1 MPTKTI
7 YLIRHGHSQGQVAS
21 SNGLDRKSS
30 PELLD
35 CGLTKIGESQARNLS
50 EDCFTQGELDSIELV
65 ISSPLTRALHTAL
78 VGFPRHDIL
87 VHYDL
92 REIGSKA
99 PENEPRNMVDVL
111 NDLSPVIQARSCH
124 NSNPDDTNSR
134 GSSEGSINARYSKQ
148 KASPSLDFKSLQP
161 HDWPR
166 DYRPN
171 VVKRDRLRKLL
182 EWLYNERQETT
193 IAIVCHY
200 NVIRSLI
207 VDSSTLN
214 IRPKNAMPICCLL
227 HSNGDLILD
236 EKD

>member
-1 MPTKTI
+1 MGAYGREDFTSKMSNRHRRRPPGSPANRIAVSTATNNNGDGYQTPVKKKKCGSPSKLLRRRSDGSPIIPRDNSMPTKTI

-111 NDLSPVIQARSCH
+111 NDLFNLEKEPLS
-124 NSNPDDTNSR
+124 TN
-134 GSSEGSINARYSKQ
+134 NK
-148 KASPSLDFKSLQP
+148 
-161 HDWPR
+161 
-166 DYRPN
+166 
-171 VVKRDRLRKLL
+171 
-182 EWLYNERQETT
+182 
-193 IAIVCHY
+193 
-200 NVIRSLI
+200 
-207 VDSSTLN
+207 
-214 IRPKNAMPICCLL
+214 
-227 HSNGDLILD
+227 
-236 EKD
+236 